1 MKDLR
6 FMSGTAIGNDIP
18 RVFPQTS
25 INRKVPGDK
34 ESISLFSNFPYP
46 GSSIAGK
53 TVREVTLFSCSFIMR
68 TRIHQRGAACS

>member
-25 INRKVPGDK
+25 ITRKVPGDK

-46 GSSIAGK
+46 GSSIAEKRSGK
-53 TVREVTLFSCSFIMR
+53 
-68 TRIHQRGAACS
+68 